1 MVGPVLALLGLFLPA
16 PAAPRAP
23 DNAAALRAQANEIL
37 ERGDYQLALPDEG
50 DDPEEPPSFRVRG
63 GSGFSIS
70 PAVVLTI
77 VGTVLLVL
85 LVLGFQRHDG
95 TVESRHA
102 GGAAAQAPLDLGAP
116 LPLAD
121 LDADALA
128 AEGRFADAVH
138 VLLLRALRDVARARG
153 EFARGITSR
162 EVVSR
167 VDDGAARAA
176 LAELVAAVER
186 HEFGAR
192 DLGAADFESARA
204 AATVVHE
211 RLPPAARRAA

>member
-16 PAAPRAP
+16 PPAPRAP
-23 DNAAALRAQANEIL
+23 DDAAALRAQANEIL

-50 DDPEEPPSFRVRG
+50 DDPERPFRVKG

-77 VGTVLLVL
+77 VGAVLLVL

-95 TVESRHA
+95 TVESRPA
-102 GGAAAQAPLDLGAP
+102 GGAAAQSPLDLGAP

-128 AEGRFADAVH
+128 AEGRFADAIH

-162 EVVSR
+162 EVVGR

-192 DLGAADFESARA
+192 ELGAADFERARA

>member
-1 MVGPVLALLGLFLPA
+1 MVGPVLALLGLLLPA
-16 PAAPRAP
+16 PPAPRAP
-23 DNAAALRAQANEIL
+23 DDAAALRAQAKEIL
-37 ERGDYQLALPDEG
+37 ERGDYQWTLPDEG
-50 DDPEEPPSFRVRG
+50 EEPEEPRSFRG
-63 GSGFSIS
+63 DGPGFPIS

-77 VGTVLLVL
+77 VGAVLLVL

-102 GGAAAQAPLDLGAP
+102 AGAAAQSSLDLGAP

-162 EVVSR
+162 EVVAR
-167 VDDGAARAA
+167 VEESAARAA

-192 DLGAADFESARA
+192 ELGAADFERARS
-204 AATVVHE
+204 AATVVRE
-211 RLPPAARRAA
+211 RLAPAARRAA

>member
-1 MVGPVLALLGLFLPA
+1 MVGPALALLGLLLFA
-16 PAAPRAP
+16 PPAPRAP
-23 DNAAALRAQANEIL
+23 DDAAALRAQANEIL
-37 ERGDYQLALPDEG
+37 ERGDYQLALPAEGEPDE
-50 DDPEEPPSFRVRG
+50 PTKTRG
-63 GSGFSIS
+63 SGGGFSIPPS
-70 PAVVLTI
+70 VVLTV
-77 VGTVLLVL
+77 VGAVLLVL

-95 TVESRHA
+95 TVETRHA
-102 GGAAAQAPLDLGAP
+102 GGAPAQSPLDLGAP

-128 AEGRFADAVH
+128 AEGRHADAIH

-153 EFARGITSR
+153 EFARGTTGR
-162 EVVSR
+162 EVVAR

-176 LAELVAAVER
+176 LAELVATVER

-192 DLGAADFESARA
+192 DLGAADFARARA
-204 AATVVHE
+204 ASTVVHE

>member
-1 MVGPVLALLGLFLPA
+1 MVGPVLALLALLLPA
-16 PAAPRAP
+16 PPAPRAP
-23 DNAAALRAQANEIL
+23 DDAAALRAQAKEIL
-37 ERGDYQLALPDEG
+37 ERGDYQEALPEEG
-50 DDPEEPPSFRVRG
+50 EEPEPARFRMSG
-63 GSGFSIS
+63 AGFSIS

-77 VGTVLLVL
+77 VGAVLLVL
-85 LVLGFQRHDG
+85 IVLGFQRHDG
-95 TVESRHA
+95 TVEARQA
-102 GGAAAQAPLDLGAP
+102 GGAVQSPLDLGAP

-128 AEGRFADAVH
+128 AEGRFADAIH

-153 EFARGITSR
+153 EFARGVTSR
-162 EVVSR
+162 EAVAR
-167 VDDGAARAA
+167 VDDEAARAA
-176 LAELVAAVER
+176 LAGLVAAVER

-204 AATVVHE
+204 AAAVVRE